1 MIDTFGRIM
10 LDIESTSLSD
20 EDKFVIKNKHVG
32 GIIFF
37 SRNFESYEQIKNL
50 IIEIKNIKENII
62 FAVDHEGGRV
72 QRFKNEFTKIPSMQE
87 ISLFAKKNGNSEI
100 FKEIAWLSASE
111 LISAG
116 IDINFAPVLDLD
128 TNYSSIIGDRAFSNE
143 AQEVIK
149 NASFFIDG
157 MNEAGMSSTGKHFP
171 GHGGVVEDSHKEMP
185 TDNRSLDELDSG
197 NNDLEPYRKLSKKL
211 DAVMCAHILFPKID
225 EYIPS
230 FSNYWLKDFLRNEL
244 NYSGLVLSDDLTM
257 LGAGSDL
264 CHEKVE
270 QSLKAGCDMVL
281 ICNDRNGAKHAI
293 DFMENKNI
301 DCSIKIAKLKSSSKC
316 EWNDLNSSSRAKE
329 IKIIIKE
336 IGDKYEKNSHGP
348 Q

>member
-1 MIDTFGRIM
+1 MINKFGRIM

-87 ISLFAKKNGNSEI
+87 ISLYAKKNTNSKI
-100 FKEIAWLSASE
+100 FKEIAWLSSSE
-111 LISAG
+111 LLSAG

-128 TNYSSIIGDRAFSNE
+128 KNSSSIIGDRAFSNE

-185 TDNRSLDELDSG
+185 TDNRSFEEIDSG
-197 NNDLEPYRKLSKKL
+197 NNDLEPYRKLSTKL

-225 EYIPS
+225 KYIPS

-244 NYSGLVLSDDLTM
+244 NYRGLVLSDDLTM
-257 LGAGSDL
+257 LGAGNDL
-264 CHEKVE
+264 CYEKVE
-270 QSLKAGCDMVL
+270 KSLKAGCDMVL
-281 ICNDRNGAKHAI
+281 ICNDRNGAKQAI
-293 DFMENKNI
+293 DFMENKDI
-301 DCSIKIAKLKSSSKC
+301 DRSIEIAKLKSSSKC
-316 EWNDLNSSSRAKE
+316 EWSDIDSSLRAKE
-329 IKIIIKE
+329 IKDIIKE
-336 IGDKYEKNSHGP
+336 IGDKYEKNSNGS
-348 Q
+348 

>member
-1 MIDTFGRIM
+1 MTNKFGRIM

-87 ISLFAKKNGNSEI
+87 ISLFAKKNSNSEI

-128 TNYSSIIGDRAFSNE
+128 KNSSSIIGDRAFSNE
-143 AQEVIK
+143 AEEVIK

-171 GHGGVVEDSHKEMP
+171 GHGGVIEDSHKEMP
-185 TDNRSLDELDSG
+185 TDNRSFDELDSG
-197 NNDLEPYRKLSKKL
+197 NNDLEPYRRLSKKL

-244 NYSGLVLSDDLTM
+244 NYRGLVLSDDLTM
-257 LGAGSDL
+257 LGAGNDS
-264 CHEKVE
+264 CHKKVE
-270 QSLKAGCDMVL
+270 NSLKAGCDMVL
-281 ICNDRNGAKHAI
+281 ICNDRNGAKQAI
-293 DFMENKNI
+293 DFMENK
-301 DCSIKIAKLKSSSKC
+301 DIKGSVEIAKLKSSSKC
-316 EWNDLNSSSRAKE
+316 EWSDLDSSLRAKE
-329 IKIIIKE
+329 IKSIIKE
-336 IGDKYEKNSHGP
+336 IGDKHEKNRNRS
-348 Q
+348 